1 MLLTAF
7 ALAQNPPAEAEH
19 QAPAVAAESPAQG
32 PTQFAANT
40 VIVAELSKSLDAKKA
55 KTGDPVEAKT
65 TMDVL
70 SQGKILMP
78 RNTRIVGHVTSA
90 KAHSKESPDSR
101 IGIVFDRAIMK
112 DGRELSLTP
121 SVQAIGAPIN
131 QNASSTSERATPG
144 GAYDVAGQQIGD
156 VQGHMDGGPR
166 TESTATENPTR
177 YSHSSAAA
185 LGPNSQGVIGL
196 KGLELKNPGQ
206 SSVVS
211 CGNKNVH
218 LDGGTQLIL
227 RVQ

>member
-19 QAPAVAAESPAQG
+19 QAPAAVSLPQG

-70 SQGKILMP
+70 SLGKIVMP
-78 RNTRIVGHVTSA
+78 RNTRIVGHFTSA
-90 KAHSKESPDSR
+90 KVSGKESPNSN
-101 IGIVFDRAIMK
+101 IGIAFDHAIMK
-112 DGRELSLTP
+112 DGRELSLTA
-121 SVQAIGAPIN
+121 SVRAIGAPIN
-131 QNASSTSERATPG
+131 QNASSTSEPPTPG
-144 GAYDVAGQQIGD
+144 GAYDVED
-156 VQGHMDGGPR
+156 QGPARPG
-166 TESTATENPTR
+166 SATENPTPH
-177 YSHSSAAA
+177 SHSSAAA

-196 KGLELKNPGQ
+196 KGLELENSGRG
-206 SSVVS
+206 SVVS